1 MREETDLAN
10 LTPEDLSPPEFK
22 QENNIQ
28 QELIKNAKIR
38 SIRICNSAIQPR
50 SESVKEHVVRLA

>member
-22 QENNIQ
+22 QEN
-28 QELIKNAKIR
+28 IKNAKIR
-38 SIRICNSAIQPR
+38 SIRICSSSIQPR